1 MASGEV
7 KCKCPFLGFE
17 YQTQTQ
23 PGPTFVEMPGQLA
36 DGEAAVKMWIAESI
50 LHGVQGIDH
59 SIVMSLGDT
68 PAEPLRSLNL
78 AAHSNCQ

>member
-1 MASGEV
+1 
-7 KCKCPFLGFE
+7 
-17 YQTQTQ
+17 
-23 PGPTFVEMPGQLA
+23 MPGQLA